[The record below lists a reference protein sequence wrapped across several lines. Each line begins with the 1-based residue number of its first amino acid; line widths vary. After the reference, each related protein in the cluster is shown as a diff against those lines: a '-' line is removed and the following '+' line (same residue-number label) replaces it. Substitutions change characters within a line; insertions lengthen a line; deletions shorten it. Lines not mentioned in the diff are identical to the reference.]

1 MKTISYWLSYALFCL
16 FLLGARCNRPL
27 GMQNGRIRA
36 NQLTASSSWD
46 KNHAPSYG
54 RLHFRRAGHRVGAWC
69 SRHNNRLQWFQVYFG
84 RPTRVVKFAT
94 QGRQD
99 ARQWVTQY
107 YLTFSQDGVHSAEYK
122 ENSNRKVHHNCSLK
136 FFKRSFFPNSGHVWK
151 LKSKQ
156 IEMSALRTFL
166 TKYFFFTYLGCFSAR
181 HVFKEK

>member
-136 FFKRSFFPNSGHVWK
+136 FFKRSFFPNSGHMWK
-151 LKSKQ
+151 LK
-156 IEMSALRTFL
+156 
-166 TKYFFFTYLGCFSAR
+166 
-181 HVFKEK
+181 

>member
-1 MKTISYWLSYALFCL
+1 
-16 FLLGARCNRPL
+16 
-27 GMQNGRIRA
+27 MQNGRIRA

-136 FFKRSFFPNSGHVWK
+136 FFKRSFFPNSGTCVETEIEANRDVSFKNIPHEVYLLYVPWLLFHQTCVQGKAK
-151 LKSKQ
+151 L
-156 IEMSALRTFL
+156 II
-166 TKYFFFTYLGCFSAR
+166 
-181 HVFKEK
+181 